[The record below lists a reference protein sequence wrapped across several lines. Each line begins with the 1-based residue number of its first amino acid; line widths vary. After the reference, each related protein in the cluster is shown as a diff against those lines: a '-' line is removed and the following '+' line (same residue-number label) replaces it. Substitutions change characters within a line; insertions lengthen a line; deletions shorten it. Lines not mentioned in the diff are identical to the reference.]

1 MRKIPATM
9 ASQHPDHATKPYW
22 HDKAFIGV
30 QEESQE
36 CFLSFS
42 ELGISEYKW
51 DWEGKLADESI
62 LERLLSKHTDFFKK
76 YPIGLDK
83 FLTFRLPNANT
94 ETEFRMGRALMSI
107 LNAASL
113 TEKINL
119 HCPPIFEAI
128 LPMTESAKQMIAI
141 EEAFEELT
149 NLKHPLYKL
158 KNCSLKHLEII
169 PLFESI
175 ENIINSDKIIKEYL
189 DLHKARFNRTPNLVR
204 PYFARSDPALNSG
217 MIPNV
222 LAIKI
227 ALSKY
232 QVFAKKN
239 KVALFP
245 ILGAAALPFRG
256 GLTPYNTKSFIKEYS
271 GIKTL
276 LLQSAFRY
284 EYPKKDV
291 IKAVKNIEKT
301 LQLTEARDIGE
312 DEEKKLIEII
322 KIFENFY
329 RPTVEGIAGFIN
341 KIAHQIPKRRE
352 RLHHSGIFG
361 YSREVGSVKLPRA
374 IGFTASLYS
383 VGVPPEII
391 GTGRGIRA
399 TKNLGDI
406 KLIER
411 YYLSI
416 KEDLT
421 RAGKFL
427 NKKILRKLA
436 KQNSAWNDILEDVAY
451 LEEYLKIDFSPVSN
465 EEKKHQ
471 LITEKIFNNLQTNK
485 PTAELIEQA
494 GILRKSL
501 G

>member
-22 HDKAFIGV
+22 HNKAFIGV

-62 LERLLSKHTDFFKK
+62 LERLLSKHADFFKK
-76 YPIGLDK
+76 HPIGLDK
-83 FLTFRLPNANT
+83 FLTFRLPNAST

-113 TEKINL
+113 ANKIGL

-128 LPMTESAKQMIAI
+128 LPMTESAKQMIAV
-141 EEAFEELT
+141 EEAFTELA
-149 NLKHPLYKL
+149 NLKHPLYKME
-158 KNCSLKHLEII
+158 NCSIKHLEMI
-169 PLFESI
+169 PLFENI
-175 ENIINSDKIIKEYL
+175 ETIINSDKIIKEYL

-232 QVFAKKN
+232 KKFAQKN

-256 GLTPYNTKSFIKEYS
+256 GLTPDNTKSFIKEYG

-301 LQLTEARDIGE
+301 LQLTEAQHVE
-312 DEEKKLIEII
+312 KNEEKKLIEII

-329 RPTVEGIAGFIN
+329 RPTVEGIANFIN

-352 RLHHSGIFG
+352 RLHHSGIFA
-361 YSREVGSVKLPRA
+361 YSRQVGSVKLPRA

-399 TKNLGDI
+399 AKNTGNI
-406 KLIER
+406 KLIEK
-411 YYLSI
+411 YYLNI
-416 KEDLT
+416 KKDLSH
-421 RAGKFL
+421 AGKFL

-436 KQNSAWNDILEDVAY
+436 KQNTAWNSILEDVVC

-485 PTAELIEQA
+485 PVAELIEQA